1 MRFFKVMLAAFLL
14 CLLLPCCALG
24 ESADVSV
31 LSPVEMGPETDGQVL
46 DLYCGPTQGFYRHA
60 GQTLDTGKPYV
71 LFGQYDCW
79 AMAAQGTAD
88 SFGPVGWVEAGSIPD
103 IPYEPQLGFE
113 DGFAAMVEETAPM
126 TDNPLAEDPFDGWTA
141 ALEPGTQV
149 TVLAQ
154 LDGWLYVQAELED
167 APVRAFIMADTV
179 F

>member
-1 MRFFKVMLAAFLL
+1 MRFFNVMLAVLLL
-14 CLLLPCCALG
+14 CLLIPCCALG

-31 LSPVEMGPETDGQVL
+31 LSPVEMAPETDGQVL

-60 GQTLDTGKPYV
+60 EQTLDTGKPYV

-167 APVRAFIMADTV
+167 APVRAFIKAYTV

>member
-1 MRFFKVMLAAFLL
+1 
-14 CLLLPCCALG
+14 
-24 ESADVSV
+24 
-31 LSPVEMGPETDGQVL
+31 
-46 DLYCGPTQGFYRHA
+46 
-60 GQTLDTGKPYV
+60 
-71 LFGQYDCW
+71 
-79 AMAAQGTAD
+79 
-88 SFGPVGWVEAGSIPD
+88 
-103 IPYEPQLGFE
+103 
-113 DGFAAMVEETAPM
+113 M